1 MKNLLKKLIFAKE
14 QQQVQA
20 KWTIENNGHEANA
33 ARYDRMMESLR
44 GAK

>member
-14 QQQVQA
+14 QQHVQA
-20 KWTIENNGHEANA
+20 KWTIENNGHEASA
-33 ARYDRMMESLR
+33 TRYDQMIASLR